1 VNVPDAVSVLMTIQS
16 TGATGTFPEIAG
28 HTPTAYRG
36 VSVSGYAGEV
46 FGLNNALLSLLSLAI
61 VVLQGWALVDCVL
74 RPTKAFEAAGKL
86 TKPAWLAITAIAL
99 VVGLLFGPLG
109 ILGLAGIVAS
119 IVYLV
124 DVRPAVRQVQGGGDR
139 W

>member
-1 VNVPDAVSVLMTIQS
+1 VPQ
-16 TGATGTFPEIAG
+16 
-28 HTPTAYRG
+28 
-36 VSVSGYAGEV
+36 SGYPEEV
-46 FGLNNALLSLLSLAI
+46 FGLNNALLSALSLAI
-61 VVLQGWALVDCVL
+61 VVMQGWALVDCVL
-74 RPTKAFEAAGKL
+74 RPAKAFEAAGKL

-124 DVRPAVRQVQGGGDR
+124 DVRPAVREVQGGGNSPR

>member
-1 VNVPDAVSVLMTIQS
+1 MGLSNGLLTI
-16 TGATGTFPEIAG
+16 
-28 HTPTAYRG
+28 
-36 VSVSGYAGEV
+36 
-46 FGLNNALLSLLSLAI
+46 LSLA
-61 VVLQGWALVDCVL
+61 VLVLQGWALIDCIT
-74 RPTKAFEAAGKL
+74 RPANAFEAAGKL

-119 IVYLV
+119 IVYMV
-124 DVRPAVRQVQGGGDR
+124 DVRPAIREIQGGGNR